1 MQFTNQLL
9 LEFRH
14 NFLCH
19 KQQLLLIVAYKIVT
33 FSLSNRR
40 EGPKREGPKRE
51 GPRREGRKK
60 EEVYKYYSF
69 SFSTQK

>member
-14 NFLCH
+14 KFLCH
-19 KQQLLLIVAYKIVT
+19 KQQLLLIVAYRIVT

-40 EGPKREGPKRE
+40 EGPIREGRKE

-60 EEVYKYYSF
+60 EGVYKYSF